1 MGKAR
6 FLSSRLMLI
15 YGVALKIIADGLFMT
30 VTPNTFRSA
39 LGFGFLAMFGVGFM
53 LVALIVSTQLTCNDK
68 NIGLAT
74 LVLGSVRAMGG
85 SLAVTIFTSIIQNT
99 LKTNGPK
106 RVMEAVIPM
115 RVPETSIG
123 LLIKLVIGGKD
134 QIAAKLPGVTPEAVK
149 AARDAL
155 KWSWS
160 LAFQYVY
167 SFCRIRLI

>member
-15 YGVALKIIADGLFMT
+15 YGVAFKIIADGLFMT
-30 VTPNTFRSA
+30 VNPNNFKSA

-99 LKTNGPK
+99 LKTDGPT
-106 RVMEAVIPM
+106 RVKDVVIPLK
-115 RVPETSIG
+115 VPPTSIG
-123 LLIKLVIGGKD
+123 ALMKLVIGGKD

-149 AARDAL
+149 ATRNAL
-155 KWSWS
+155 KWSYS
-160 LAFQYVY
+160 LAFQYV
-167 SFCRIRLI
+167 FLFTDMI